1 MDRIAHSYGLH
12 NTYSFVSST
21 AIIFSLN
28 DRTSTRLIRV
38 QERTTDLEKI
48 ALTNSLSRKISNKEL
63 TIDEAKSEFIHLQ
76 HASLQYSFLT
86 NFFAAAIACGFF
98 LFMFGGV
105 ASDCWIAV
113 IAGGSAFLTFSF
125 VQRYIQIK
133 FFSEFVAAAVVISIA
148 ATFTKLGIATN
159 QDIITIASV
168 MPLVPGILITNAIRD
183 LLAGELLAG
192 MSRGVEAA
200 LTAFAISF
208 YNQLYI
214 NSTFL
219 YHFQCTQTPLSS
231 MWICGCH
238 CMDDLPIN
246 GRFRVWKS
254 WRFIFGKLNF
264 RLNESYYE
272 SQI

>member
-1 MDRIAHSYGLH
+1 MPDSITIIDENKVIDVVLIAGRILLESGAETYRVEDTMNRIAHSYGLH

-76 HASLQYSFLT
+76 HASLQYSF
-86 NFFAAAIACGFF
+86 NEF
-98 LFMFGGV
+98 LCSCHCMWLLPIYV
-105 ASDCWIAV
+105 WWCRIRLLDCSHCWWI
-113 IAGGSAFLTFSF
+113 AFLTFSF

-200 LTAFAISF
+200 LTAFAIGAGVAIV
-208 YNQLYI
+208 LLI
-214 NSTFL
+214 
-219 YHFQCTQTPLSS
+219 
-231 MWICGCH
+231 I
-238 CMDDLPIN
+238 
-246 GRFRVWKS
+246 
-254 WRFIFGKLNF
+254 
-264 RLNESYYE
+264 
-272 SQI
+272 